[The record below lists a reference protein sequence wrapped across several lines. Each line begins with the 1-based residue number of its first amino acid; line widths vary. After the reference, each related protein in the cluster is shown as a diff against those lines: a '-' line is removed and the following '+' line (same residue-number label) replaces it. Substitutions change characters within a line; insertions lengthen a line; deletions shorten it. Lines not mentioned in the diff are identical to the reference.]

1 MREIN
6 HRFCIAPMMQ
16 CTDIHDRYLFR
27 LITKKSILY
36 TEMVTTGA
44 IIHGECIEQL
54 RFNDLVEHPV
64 AVQLGGSD
72 PKDLAACAK
81 ICDAMGYDEINLN
94 VGCPSERVQKGAF
107 GACLMK
113 EPTLVSECIE
123 AMQEVTTLPVTVKCR
138 IGVDDNDDYEFL
150 HNFTESIMNPLM
162 QTLIVHARVAIL
174 KGLSPRQNR
183 SVPPLKYDHVYQ
195 LKKDF
200 PNLEIVINGGIQN
213 INESIQHLNEV
224 DGVMLGRSAYDNPMI
239 TSQVDELIFNAS
251 PQICDRKK
259 ILNSYLLYCLE
270 QNGLGHSYSRTL
282 KHVFGINKG
291 MPHARKYRKL
301 ILETMQQ
308 NNLQNNLEDLVSLV

>member
-16 CTDIHDRYLFR
+16 CTDMHDRYLFR

-270 QNGLGHSYSRTL
+270 QNDLGHSYSRTL

-301 ILETMQQ
+301 ILDTMQQ

>member
-1 MREIN
+1 
-6 HRFCIAPMMQ
+6 MMQ

-44 IIHGECIEQL
+44 IIFGKCLEQLNFNRSIEQ
-54 RFNDLVEHPV
+54 PV

-72 PKDLAACAK
+72 PDDLAKCAK
-81 ICDAMGYDEINLN
+81 ICEDLGYDEINLN
-94 VGCPSERVQKGAF
+94 AGCPSERVQKGAF

-113 EPTLVSECIE
+113 EPTLVSECVL
-123 AMQEVTTLPVTVKCR
+123 AMQEATDVPITVKCR
-138 IGVDDNDDYEFL
+138 IGVDDNDDYDFL
-150 HNFTESIMNPLM
+150 HNFTEEIINPDM
-162 QTLIVHARVAIL
+162 KTLIVHARVAIL

-183 SVPPLKYDHVYQ
+183 NVPPLKYQNVYS
-195 LKKDF
+195 LKKAF
-200 PNLEIVINGGIQN
+200 PDLEVVINGGIQN
-213 INESIQHLNEV
+213 LDESIEHLKQV

-239 TSQVDELIFNAS
+239 VSKVDELLFNEE
-251 PQICDRKK
+251 PQKYSRKE
-259 ILNSYLLYCLE
+259 ILEDYLVYCIK
-270 QNGLGHSYSRTL
+270 QNELGHTYSRTL

-308 NNLQNNLEDLVSLV
+308 NNLENNIQDLVSLV

>member
-239 TSQVDELIFNAS
+239 TSQVDELIFNTS

-270 QNGLGHSYSRTL
+270 QNDLGHTYSRTL

-301 ILETMQQ
+301 ILDTMQQ

>member
-1 MREIN
+1 VTKLD
-6 HRFCIAPMMQ
+6 HQFCIAPMMQ

-44 IIHGECIEQL
+44 IIFGECLDQLNFNKSIEQ
-54 RFNDLVEHPV
+54 PV

-72 PKDLAACAK
+72 PDDLAKCAK
-81 ICDAMGYDEINLN
+81 ICEDLGYDEINLN

-113 EPTLVSECIE
+113 EPRLVSECVL
-123 AMQEVTTLPVTVKCR
+123 AMQEATEIPITVKCR
-138 IGVDDNDDYEFL
+138 IGVDDNDDYDFL
-150 HNFTESIMNPLM
+150 HSFTEEIINPDM

-183 SVPPLKYDHVYQ
+183 NVPPLKYQNVYS
-195 LKKDF
+195 LKKAF
-200 PNLEIVINGGIQN
+200 PDLEVVINGGIQN
-213 INESIQHLNEV
+213 LDESLEHLKKV
-224 DGVMLGRSAYDNPMI
+224 DGVMLGRAAYDNPMI
-239 TSQVDELIFNAS
+239 VNEVDALLFNEEPKNYS
-251 PQICDRKK
+251 RKE
-259 ILNSYLLYCLE
+259 ILEDYLLYCLK
-270 QNGLGHSYSRTL
+270 QNALGHTYSRTL

-308 NNLQNNLEDLVSLV
+308 NNLENNIKDLVSLV